1 MKRMKL
7 TLKMIVALLTFALG
21 VATAA
26 CLAYCQPTQIQT
38 VSESSP
44 SQAKEESQKV
54 EGEDTGCLDPNLPK
68 PKIIVHFSVLNSKA
82 IELPK
87 PEYPAEAKAANVS
100 GEVKVMIVVDEDGK
114 VAWARIHS
122 GHYLLQPA
130 VKKVV
135 CRARF
140 KPIKVGGHPVK
151 VDGILT
157 YKFVLP

>member
-21 VATAA
+21 LAAAA
-26 CLAYCQPTQIQT
+26 CLAYCRPAQNQT
-38 VSESSP
+38 ANEASP

-54 EGEDTGCLDPNLPK
+54 EDEDTGCLDPNLPK
-68 PKIIVHFSVLNSKA
+68 PKIVVHFGVLNSKA

-87 PEYPAEAKAANVS
+87 PEYPAEAKAANIS
-100 GEVKVMIVVDEDGK
+100 GEVKAVVVVDEEGK
-114 VAWARIHS
+114 VAWARVHS
-122 GHYLLQPA
+122 GHHLLQSA

-140 KPIKVGGHPVK
+140 KPIKVGGQAVK
-151 VDGILT
+151 VNGILT